1 MNDHTQILK
10 HARITEKASMHQGA
24 NVYTFDVAP
33 AATKRD
39 IARAVQSLYKVK
51 PRKIAVVRIPEK
63 EVRNMRTGK
72 SGVKKGGKKAYV
84 YLKQGDT
91 IAVS

>member
-1 MNDHTQILK
+1 
-10 HARITEKASMHQGA
+10 MHQGA

-51 PRKIAVVRIPEK
+51 PRKIAVVRIRQK